1 MQETHKGI
9 MDEPPTQRLRA
20 TGSSPLRLRL
30 VNLEVVSNNRAL
42 FLTVVNKRP
51 VSR

>member
-9 MDEPPTQRLRA
+9 MDEPPT
-20 TGSSPLRLRL
+20 
-30 VNLEVVSNNRAL
+30 LEVVSNNRAL